1 MAVDGALWCYGLFRR
16 NVRIFVELSAY
27 FRELTKHY
35 TIDMKLHP
43 YNYLSTS
50 SEQVES
56 HPQSRF
62 SSDKRRSRWNLIF
75 NFNCDNICGLFL
87 LATVEKVIYL
97 SVQRKIST
105 TFNPQIN
112 KLTGREDR
120 SIK

>member
-1 MAVDGALWCYGLFRR
+1 MVPYGVTVYLEGMFE
-16 NVRIFVELSAY
+16 FSLSY
-27 FRELTKHY
+27 QHISGNSQKHY

-75 NFNCDNICGLFL
+75 NFNCYNICGLFL